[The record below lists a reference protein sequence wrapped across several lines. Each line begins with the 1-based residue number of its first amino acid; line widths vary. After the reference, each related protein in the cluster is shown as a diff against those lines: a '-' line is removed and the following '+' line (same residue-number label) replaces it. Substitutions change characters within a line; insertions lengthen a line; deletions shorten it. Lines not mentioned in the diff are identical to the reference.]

1 MAKKILDTGIIVG
14 GAKKERVTTSSK
26 ENKDA
31 KTKGLPQWLPKGIEV
46 CLLTE
51 RNGCKKALRYEKFG
65 DGPWGIYERSYF
77 SWRLLGEGFET
88 REEAVAKLPYL
99 FWSKVLYIG
108 CKGGVFC
115 IYKRMRSAK
124 QLLPCKD
131 GFETEDDAKK
141 YASEHAAELV
151 VTRSLNPV
159 LPSLKTVRRVGP
171 DYREG
176 RDITGEELCATFG
189 LCGVEY
195 GEWLPDKERQESLNS
210 CFDAFCDLADVIKV
224 ERSAIGFHGLLA
236 VAFGS
241 RGTSKHDAHFD
252 HARFIINLTR
262 LKGAGNVAHEWF
274 HAFDYFMGAKVKG
287 IRLDRNDPALYYKT
301 SEVETYSASGH
312 EEGPFGELTKALC
325 AHYMAGEEAKAFL
338 EKQAQLAE
346 KSFEAGVASYLVD
359 IGGRCRIPATKVECE
374 QAVQSLNH
382 FRAWVDDKKL
392 FRADLEALLQLY
404 AKTNKVLKSQV
415 NPNSS
420 YYQLYHAANRYIE
433 AVERGRSEVP
443 TAYNGLSDFKRAA
456 MDIDRGRRKPYW
468 ATTLELAARAFGAYV
483 EDRLEDAGRI
493 SQFLVHSH
501 KNDCYAKSRPYPQG
515 DERIHYGRLFDE
527 LFRSWAAML

>member
-1 MAKKILDTGIIVG
+1 MAKKIQDTGVIVG
-14 GAKKERVTTSSK
+14 EARKEQVTNGGK
-26 ENKDA
+26 QVIKA
-31 KTKGLPQWLPKGIEV
+31 KGLPRWLPRGIEV
-46 CLLTE
+46 CLLSENDNSTHSP
-51 RNGCKKALRYEKFG
+51 RYRKVG
-65 DGPWGIYERSYF
+65 DGPWGVYDHGLTTK
-77 SWRLLGEGFET
+77 RLLAEGFESW
-88 REEAVAKLPYL
+88 EDAVSMLPALLWKRVL
-99 FWSKVLYIG
+99 FVVPQNGSFSIE
-108 CKGGVFC
+108 
-115 IYKRMRSAK
+115 KRMRTAK
-124 QLLPCKD
+124 VPVLCKE
-131 GFETEDDAKK
+131 GFKTYEEAQA
-141 YASEHAAELV
+141 YAAEHAAELV
-151 VTRSLNPV
+151 VARALNPV
-159 LPSLKTVRRVGP
+159 IPKLETVRRIGP

-176 RDITGEELCATFG
+176 RDVTGEELCATFG

-195 GEWLPDKERQESLNS
+195 GEWLPDKERQESLNA

-241 RGTSKHDAHFD
+241 RGTSKHEAHFD
-252 HARFIINLTR
+252 HTRFIINLTR

-287 IRLDRNDPALYYKT
+287 IRLDRNDPALYYKS
-301 SEVETYSASGH
+301 SEVEAYSASGH

-392 FRADLEALLQLY
+392 FRADLEALLQLF
-404 AKTNKVLKSQV
+404 AKTNNVLKSQV

-433 AVERGRSEVP
+433 AVERGRREVP

-527 LFRSWAAML
+527 LFRSCAAML